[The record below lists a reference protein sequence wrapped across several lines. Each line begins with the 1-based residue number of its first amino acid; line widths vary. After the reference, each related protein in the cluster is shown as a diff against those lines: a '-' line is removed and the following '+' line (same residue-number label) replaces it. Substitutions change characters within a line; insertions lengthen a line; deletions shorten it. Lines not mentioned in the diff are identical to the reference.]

1 MRSTS
6 KWLAGL
12 ALLLITA
19 AFLLLRQAPD
29 IEAARTAETATDAD
43 TPKLPAVFEP
53 ARSQAESSTD
63 EDDAQPASLLES
75 SRLAGPLAAVTGRV
89 VDERG
94 APVAGVR
101 VFLVRKDG
109 DDEEGETA
117 FDELTRLRHPPSG
130 CVSGA
135 DGGFRIE
142 QPADGECVLAL
153 APQGGA
159 AQIATALVVLPGATV
174 ALGDVLLRAPR
185 TVFGY
190 VADDAHQPIAGAEVL
205 VTDQSGFVSAVIAMS
220 GVEESRLL
228 ETGVLPSEDWVQ
240 SFLRALPQSVLTTT
254 AKDGRFEA
262 QLVHVVD
269 GDVVIAARAPGW
281 TMAFKDLS
289 QDGDGV
295 VLHRAT
301 NRVAGR
307 VASADGR
314 LPPAD
319 TFVIARSVHDIGANV
334 EPFGRT
340 VRVAPD
346 GRFTIEGLTDAT
358 CQLQAEARDSR
369 LSAPVEVAA
378 GTSDARLVLRAPV
391 EITVHVTLDGVPLDE
406 FDVAVSRAWHML
418 RPRLPPTRRHAGPGA
433 GGALLI
439 TGVGADDLLV
449 QAFAGELCSQPQ
461 VAHATDERASLEIS
475 LPLVPSREVEGVIRE
490 SDGGQPVAGALVGAS
505 VEGLPPPAQARG
517 LTDASGRFRLGP
529 IPRGQCALQVK
540 AAGFDE
546 LLQGVPPDGEAPI
559 VVELTRRA
567 VVQVR
572 PGPVLRDAIHRG
584 RVTPTSSEFGVHAVS
599 LDSHRDDVLSALR
612 PNGAFFDG
620 LAPGR
625 YRLELGG
632 SRSSE
637 FTVARG
643 ELVTVEF

>member
-12 ALLLITA
+12 ALVLIA
-19 AFLLLRQAPD
+19 AVCLLLRQAPD
-29 IEAARTAETATDAD
+29 IEAARSAETARD
-43 TPKLPAVFEP
+43 TSSPALPAVFES
-53 ARSQAESSTD
+53 AASEAEPSSG
-63 EDDAQPASLLES
+63 EDALQPALLLES
-75 SRLAGPLAAVTGRV
+75 AGLASPLAAVTGRV

-101 VFLVRKDG
+101 VFLLRKDL
-109 DDEEGETA
+109 DDEGDEAA
-117 FDELTRLRHPPSG
+117 FDELTRLSHPPSG
-130 CVSGA
+130 CVSAA
-135 DGGFRIE
+135 DGAFRLE

-159 AQIATALVVLPGATV
+159 AQIATGLVVLPGVTV

-190 VADDAHQPIAGAEVL
+190 VSDESHQPIAGAEVL
-205 VTDQSGFVSAVIAMS
+205 VTDQASFLSAVVAMS
-220 GVEESRLL
+220 GVEETRLL

-262 QLVHVVD
+262 QLVHV
-269 GDVVIAARAPGW
+269 GDRDVEIAARAPGW

-289 QDGDGV
+289 QNGDGV
-295 VLHRAT
+295 VLRRAT
-301 NRVAGR
+301 NRIAGR

-319 TFVIARSVHDIGANV
+319 TFVVARSVHDIGANV

-346 GRFTIEGLTDAT
+346 GRFTIEGLTDQT
-358 CQLQAEARDSR
+358 CLLRAEARDSR
-369 LSAPVEVAA
+369 PSAPVEVAA
-378 GTSDARLVLRAPV
+378 GTSDARLVLRPPF
-391 EITVHVTLDGVPLDE
+391 EITVHVTLDGVALDE
-406 FDVAVSRAWHML
+406 FDLALTPARRML
-418 RPRLPPTRRHAGPGA
+418 RPRLPPALRHAGPGA
-433 GGALLI
+433 GGVLHI
-439 TGVGADDLLV
+439 TGVGADELLV

-461 VAHATDERASLEIS
+461 AIPATDERPSVEIS
-475 LPLVPSREVEGVIRE
+475 LPLVPSREVEGVVRE
-490 SDGGQPVAGALVGAS
+490 SNGGKPVAGALVGAS
-505 VEGLPPPAQARG
+505 VEGLPAPAQARA
-517 LTDASGRFRLGP
+517 LTDADGRFRLGP
-529 IPRGQCALQVK
+529 IPRGPCALQVK

-546 LLQGVPPDGEAPI
+546 LLQGVSPDDAAPI

-567 VVQVR
+567 LVQVR
-572 PGPVLRDAIHRG
+572 PGPVLRDAMHRG
-584 RVTPTSSEFGVHAVS
+584 RVTPTHSEFGVHAVS
-599 LDSHRDDVLSALR
+599 LDSHRDDVLSELR

-632 SRSSE
+632 SRSAE
-637 FTVARG
+637 FTVERG